1 MSGNDPLDGLDD
13 IDWVDLWHAYGSAEK
28 IPQALRA
35 LRSESADERKEAMDE
50 GLWHSIWHQGSRYP
64 ASVPAARFLVRLA
77 ADPATRDRHQILD
90 LLEALVTGQPSDH
103 LPLGIDAAAWR
114 ADMEYRRTT
123 DPEEQRRRLDAWV
136 DEEPEE
142 PMRSWRKR
150 RQEQFD
156 PVAELGRLEIEL
168 EVYDAVRAGVPALR
182 PLLNDQDPAVRA
194 GVVRLL
200 AWFPEEAAESVPMLD
215 ALLDRETDDL
225 VISDLISALGL
236 LGHRP
241 AVPLFRDF
249 VAGGDPLHRVAAA
262 VALIALDEVD
272 ETVVGAIAH
281 TAVTA
286 DWGVGGMP
294 NPFSTLVSTQN
305 LELALGLLEGR
316 EVDADSLGNAL
327 AGLRDGPLTRR
338 PAMAGAALVLAFGA
352 VEDVSQVAHEPEPFE
367 DLEDEQRETVLALAG
382 QPPEIWEGP
391 GFRRLLDT
399 WGLPDD
405 RAELREYAGLP
416 ED

>member
-1 MSGNDPLDGLDD
+1 LDGLDD
-13 IDWVDLWHAYGSAEK
+13 IDWVELRHAYGSAEK

-35 LRSESADERKEAMDE
+35 LRSESADEREKAMDE
-50 GLWHSIWHQGSRYP
+50 GLWHSIWHQGTRYP

-90 LLEALVTGQPSDH
+90 LLEAMVTGYAADH
-103 LPLGIDAAAWR
+103 LPRGIDAAAWR
-114 ADMEYRRTT
+114 ADIEYRRTT

-142 PMRSWRKR
+142 PMRSWRKQ
-150 RQEQFD
+150 RQERFD
-156 PVAELGRLEIEL
+156 PVAELRRLEIEL
-168 EVYDAVRAGVPALR
+168 AVYDAVRAGVPALR
-182 PLLNDQDPAVRA
+182 PLLDDQDAKVRRSA
-194 GVVRLL
+194 VRLL
-200 AWFPEEAAESVPMLD
+200 AWFPEEAAESVPALD
-215 ALLDRETDDL
+215 GLLDRETDDL

-249 VAGGDPLHRVAAA
+249 LHGDLLHRVAAA

-281 TAVTA
+281 AAVTA
-286 DWGVGGMP
+286 DWGAGGLP
-294 NPFSTLVSTQN
+294 NPFSTIVSSQN
-305 LELALGLLEGR
+305 LEGFMELLADC

-327 AGLRDGPLTRR
+327 AGLRDGPPARR
-338 PAMAGAALVLAFGA
+338 AETAAAALVLAFGA
-352 VEDVSQVAHEPEPFE
+352 VEDVTQVPDEPEPFG

-382 QPPEIWEGP
+382 QTPEVWGRP
-391 GFRRLLDT
+391 GFRRVVET
-399 WGLPDD
+399 WGLPGD
-405 RAELREYAGLP
+405 RAALREYAGLP
-416 ED
+416 AD